1 MENKNNKVRPI
12 RHGASLVAGGAI
24 GAGMFALPLAAA
36 GAWTVWTFIGLLT
49 VCGLTFLAA
58 SILLDVHKRFELG
71 TSFHTLVLKSFG
83 PVLAWINN
91 LSIVFIMLILMYA
104 YITAGGRILKSD
116 LLTSFDFLPSLF
128 FAAVVAIVVWLGA
141 TLVSRVSMLLIA
153 LMAASFI
160 LVMLSLTPQMNAS
173 SLLATG
179 GDVGLQA
186 LWMAI
191 PVFVAAFACGGIVPS
206 LVDYYQGDISRAR
219 TSVVSGV
226 LLSLIVYVVWVFGCF
241 AVVGQA
247 ELSRL
252 AGQGGGLSELL
263 LSLKSGGGPSYIVWL
278 LNWFSHFAV
287 ITSFLSIALGLVH
300 FLIDRLGLE
309 HTVRSRFIATVIAF
323 LPPTFASLI
332 APYGFVTAIAF
343 AGFFV
348 AISFFIIPALLYIKH
363 YQWNI
368 KAVVVMSAGLAVIL
382 LKGFK
387 HFV

>member
-141 TLVSRVSMLLIA
+141 PLVSRVSMLLIA

-191 PVFVAAFACGGIVPS
+191 PGFVAAFACGGIVPS

>member
-141 TLVSRVSMLLIA
+141 TLVSRVSMFLIA

>member
-309 HTVRSRFIATVIAF
+309 HTVRSRFIATVVAF
-323 LPPTFASLI
+323 LPPTFC
-332 APYGFVTAIAF
+332 
-343 AGFFV
+343 
-348 AISFFIIPALLYIKH
+348 LLYTSPSPRDGLLSR
-363 YQWNI
+363 
-368 KAVVVMSAGLAVIL
+368 MPSSA
-382 LKGFK
+382 
-387 HFV
+387 